1 MPYVVGALALLAA
14 CGAAGLTSGA
24 RAVPRDGAQ
33 STSRRLLATANE
45 TSACDVEFGGMN
57 AFDMNGGLAVH
68 LLGILYVFLGIA
80 IICDDYFVEA
90 LERISSALK
99 LSDDVAGATFMAAGS
114 SAPELATVRARR
126 RPRGSRAGRPAST
139 QCRPREAR

>member
-90 LERISSALK
+90 LERISSAL
-99 LSDDVAGATFMAAGS
+99 ANF
-114 SAPELATVRARR
+114 SAPSVVNGVKMFLANK
-126 RPRGSRAGRPAST
+126 
-139 QCRPREAR
+139 